1 MKRAIRLGGWLR
13 RLPWDIILVYLV
25 FNVLV
30 AVFGRV
36 STARI
41 GSDMRNRSLDDLN
54 TTVTLKSRQL
64 SDWLQGL
71 LRDASGY
78 SHEIAR
84 FGFATHLIANPLDTD
99 ARLAFLDFA
108 GKINPL
114 HRFASVVLVD
124 PSGGVRVS
132 VPEVLPV
139 HPAALQSE
147 VQPLLYARWPRVSD
161 LFRGPND
168 RIYLVVTA
176 PFEGLGALVLLVD
189 ARRELYPLLHEWP
202 TNSRTAETLLVR
214 REGDRVV
221 YLNDLRFHEG
231 AALSLSAP
239 IADPRLP
246 AAEALRRRSGVM
258 EGRDYRGVQVLAA
271 WRFVPGST
279 WSLVGKVDLA
289 EVEKPVREL
298 ALASLLLAVALGVAS
313 TLFLVLRLRQLAG
326 HAHAAQEALVSH
338 YGYLARYA
346 NDIILLLDAK
356 GNIVEANDRAVEA
369 YGYDRREL
377 LALHYD
383 QLGGAATG
391 SQALQGA
398 SQGIVVESLH
408 RRRDGGEF
416 PVEASIRSIQVGP
429 EHYTQCI
436 LRNISERKTAE
447 EEKRC
452 LEEQVTQLR
461 KQEAIGR
468 LAGGVAHDLNN
479 ALAAIMGYGEHLR
492 MRLPPDGSERRAAE
506 GILAAV
512 DRASRVTHGLL
523 AFSEQQHLAGDPLD
537 LNALLQSSGDLLRRA
552 LGERIQ
558 LQLEPYREPL
568 LIRGDVE
575 LLRLVLTYLAD
586 NARQAMPHG
595 GRFTVAA
602 TPKDSGEPPAE
613 AGFACLRVSDTGSGM
628 NEEVRNRLF
637 EPFFTTQGFG
647 KGAGLGLPMIFGI
660 VRQHGGRMEVISAP
674 GKGAEFRI
682 FLPLAGSARKE

>member
-1 MKRAIRLGGWLR
+1 M
-13 RLPWDIILVYLV
+13 
-25 FNVLV
+25 
-30 AVFGRV
+30 
-36 STARI
+36 
-41 GSDMRNRSLDDLN
+41 
-54 TTVTLKSRQL
+54 
-64 SDWLQGL
+64 
-71 LRDASGY
+71 
-78 SHEIAR
+78 
-84 FGFATHLIANPLDTD
+84 
-99 ARLAFLDFA
+99 
-108 GKINPL
+108 
-114 HRFASVVLVD
+114 
-124 PSGGVRVS
+124 
-132 VPEVLPV
+132 
-139 HPAALQSE
+139 
-147 VQPLLYARWPRVSD
+147 
-161 LFRGPND
+161 
-168 RIYLVVTA
+168 
-176 PFEGLGALVLLVD
+176 
-189 ARRELYPLLHEWP
+189 
-202 TNSRTAETLLVR
+202 
-214 REGDRVV
+214 
-221 YLNDLRFHEG
+221 
-231 AALSLSAP
+231 SLSAP
-239 IADPRLP
+239 VADPRLP

-258 EGRDYRGVQVLAA
+258 IGRDYRGVQVLAA
-271 WRFVPGST
+271 WRAVPGST
-279 WSLVGKVDLA
+279 WSLVGQVDLA

-298 ALASLLLAVALGVAS
+298 ALASLLLVVALDVAS

-326 HAHAAQEALVSH
+326 HARAAQEALVSH

-377 LALHYD
+377 LALRYD
-383 QLGGAATG
+383 QLGDAATG
-391 SQALQGA
+391 SRALQGA

-429 EHYTQCI
+429 ERYTQCI
-436 LRNISERKTAE
+436 LRDISERKTAE
-447 EEKRC
+447 KEKRR

-492 MRLPPDGSERRAAE
+492 MRLPPDGSERRSAE

-537 LNALLQSSGDLLRRA
+537 LNALLQFSGDLLRRA

-628 NEEVRNRLF
+628 TEEVRNRLF

-660 VRQHGGRMEVISAP
+660 VRQHGGRIEVTSVP
-674 GKGAEFRI
+674 GKGTEFRI